1 MLVEVILLDGSACQ
15 VEVSSKANGDELLE
29 QVTKSINLAEKDYFG
44 LTYQVQVCSLLQYSD
59 CSVLCRT
66 ARSGGEPPVGS
77 GYRMTANST
86 NS

>member
-44 LTYQVQVCSLLQYSD
+44 LTYQVQQW
-59 CSVLCRT
+59 SVLYCNILT
-66 ARSGGEPPVGS
+66 VLCSAGQQGAAGSPRSALATE
-77 GYRMTANST
+77 
-86 NS
+86 

>member
-44 LTYQVQVCSLLQYSD
+44 LTYQVQVW
-59 CSVLCRT
+59 SVL
-66 ARSGGEPPVGS
+66 
-77 GYRMTANST
+77 
-86 NS
+86 